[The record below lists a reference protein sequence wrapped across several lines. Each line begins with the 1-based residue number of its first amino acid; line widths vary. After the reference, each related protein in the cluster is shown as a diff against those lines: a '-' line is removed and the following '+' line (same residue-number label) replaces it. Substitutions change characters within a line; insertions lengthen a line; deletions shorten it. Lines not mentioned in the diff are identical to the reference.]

1 MDNKKDLKFTI
12 SEDDHAR
19 LRVKLQYECMSQTMF
34 FNAFIKGYLEDNP
47 IIRNYLDIYSAQN
60 IDKKTHKK
68 RLKDTKEINNTI
80 EQYGLDKEEINNIFD
95 ILEKENEDI

>member
-34 FNAFIKGYLEDNP
+34 FNAFVKGYLEDNNLV
-47 IIRNYLDIYSAQN
+47 RNYLDVYTAQN
-60 IDKKTHKK
+60 LDAKTHKK
-68 RLKDTKEINNTI
+68 RLKDTKDVDKTIN
-80 EQYGLDKEEINNIFD
+80 EYALDKDEIANIFD